1 MGTAP
6 AKAAES
12 DVASTRIGGLWI
24 VWSGSEALQKS
35 PDRNRAEK
43 WMNTETLREPAVEKN
58 MRPLRV
64 LHVLDHSWPVH
75 TGYSIRSLHLI
86 AAQHRLGLRPQA
98 LTGPLQLVDDPKA
111 ADTIVEEVSYRRTP
125 YSGKFSR
132 WAITGRRPILREA
145 AVVRLIRE
153 RILELTGKE
162 SFDLIHAHSPALCG
176 LGALQAARSMGIPFV
191 YELRA
196 FWEDAAVDQ
205 NKTSTRSLRYRLS
218 QKLEDY
224 VVHRAGAVVGISQ
237 SILDE
242 LRSRKADPAKLFH
255 VPNGVDLDKF
265 SPVSRDDGLAAKLGL
280 GSEPVLGF
288 IGSLYRWEGVAW
300 LARAV
305 AELRRRG
312 TACKLLIVGD
322 GEEMPAVREAVRELN
337 VGDFVHILGRVP
349 HGEIERYYSVVDVL
363 VYPRHSIRLTELV
376 TPLKPLE
383 AMALGKAILGSDV
396 GGIRELVQSEKT
408 GVLYRADNIE
418 DFCEQAKRLLSQP
431 SLQRRLGAE
440 AREFI
445 LREKD
450 WKVLAE
456 RYVDIYDF
464 AILNR

>member
-1 MGTAP
+1 MKT
-6 AKAAES
+6 ES
-12 DVASTRIGGLWI
+12 L
-24 VWSGSEALQKS
+24 SEIT
-35 PDRNRAEK
+35 PGR
-43 WMNTETLREPAVEKN
+43 TV
-58 MRPLRV
+58 RPLRV

-86 AAQHRLGLRPQA
+86 AAQYRLGLRPQA
-98 LTGPLQLVDDPKA
+98 LTGPLQVVDDPKA
-111 ADTIVEEVSYRRTP
+111 TETVVENITYRRTP
-125 YSGKFSR
+125 YRGKFSELAISRR
-132 WAITGRRPILREA
+132 WPGLREA
-145 AVVRLIRE
+145 AVVRLIRN
-153 RILELTGKE
+153 RILELVE
-162 SFDLIHAHSPALCG
+162 NDPVDLIHAHSPALCG
-176 LGALQAARSMGIPFV
+176 LGALQAARSKGIPFV

-224 VVHRAGAVVGISQ
+224 VVHRADAVVGISQ

-242 LRSRKADPAKLFH
+242 LKKRKTDPAKLFH
-255 VPNGVDLDKF
+255 VPNGVDVEKF
-265 SPVSRDDGLAAKLGL
+265 SPISRDEALAAKLGL

-300 LARAV
+300 LVRAV

-337 VGDFVHILGRVP
+337 AGEFIQVLGRVP
-349 HGEIERYYSVVDVL
+349 HDDIQRYYSVVDVL

-396 GGIRELVQSEKT
+396 GGIRELVQPEKT
-408 GVLYRADNIE
+408 GVLYRADSVE
-418 DFCEQAKRLLSQP
+418 DFCVQAQRLLSQT
-431 SLQRRLGAE
+431 SLQRKLGEE
-440 AREFI
+440 ARQFI

-450 WKVLAE
+450 WKVLAQ
-456 RYVDIYDF
+456 RYIDVYDF
-464 AILNR
+464 AIRHR

>member
-1 MGTAP
+1 M
-6 AKAAES
+6 K
-12 DVASTRIGGLWI
+12 
-24 VWSGSEALQKS
+24 
-35 PDRNRAEK
+35 
-43 WMNTETLREPAVEKN
+43 TETLRENAPAKAV
-58 MRPLRV
+58 RPLRV

-86 AAQHRLGLRPQA
+86 AAQYRLGLRPQA
-98 LTGPLQLVDDPKA
+98 LTGPLQTVDDPNA
-111 ADTIVEEVSYRRTP
+111 TETVVENITYRRTP
-125 YSGKFSR
+125 FRGKFSE
-132 WAITGRRPILREA
+132 WAISRRRPVLREA
-145 AVVRLIRE
+145 AVVRLIRN
-153 RILELTGKE
+153 RILELLENDTV
-162 SFDLIHAHSPALCG
+162 DLVHAHSPALCG
-176 LGALQAARSMGIPFV
+176 LGALQAARSKRLPFV

-224 VVHRAGAVVGISQ
+224 VVHRADAVVGISQ
-237 SILDE
+237 AILDE
-242 LRSRKADPAKLFH
+242 LKKRKTEPAKLFH
-255 VPNGVDLDKF
+255 VPNGVDTEKF
-265 SPVSRDDGLAAKLGL
+265 APGSRNESLAAKLGL

-300 LARAV
+300 LVRAV
-305 AELRRRG
+305 TELRRCG

-337 VGDFVHILGRVP
+337 AGDFIQVLGRVP
-349 HGEIERYYSVVDVL
+349 HDEIERYYSVVDVM

-396 GGIRELVQSEKT
+396 GGIRELVESEKT
-408 GVLYRADNIE
+408 GVLYRADNVE
-418 DFCEQAKRLLSQP
+418 DFCVQAKRVLAQATL
-431 SLQRRLGAE
+431 RRKLGEE

-450 WKVLAE
+450 WNVLAR
-456 RYVDIYDF
+456 RYIDIYDF
-464 AILNR
+464 AIRNR

>member
-1 MGTAP
+1 M
-6 AKAAES
+6 K
-12 DVASTRIGGLWI
+12 
-24 VWSGSEALQKS
+24 
-35 PDRNRAEK
+35 
-43 WMNTETLREPAVEKN
+43 TETLRENAPAKAV
-58 MRPLRV
+58 RPLRV

-86 AAQHRLGLRPQA
+86 AAQYRLGLRPQA
-98 LTGPLQLVDDPKA
+98 LTGPLQTVDDPNA
-111 ADTIVEEVSYRRTP
+111 TETVVENITYRRTP
-125 YSGKFSR
+125 FRGKFSE
-132 WAITGRRPILREA
+132 WAISRRRPVLREA
-145 AVVRLIRE
+145 AVVRLIRN
-153 RILELTGKE
+153 RILELLENDTV
-162 SFDLIHAHSPALCG
+162 DLVHAHSPALCG
-176 LGALQAARSMGIPFV
+176 LGALQAARSKRLPFV

-224 VVHRAGAVVGISQ
+224 VVHRADAVVGISQ
-237 SILDE
+237 AILDE
-242 LRSRKADPAKLFH
+242 LKKRKTEPAKLFH
-255 VPNGVDLDKF
+255 VPNGVDTEKF
-265 SPVSRDDGLAAKLGL
+265 APGSRNESLAAKLGL

-300 LARAV
+300 LVRAV
-305 AELRRRG
+305 TELRRCG

-337 VGDFVHILGRVP
+337 AGDFIQVLGRVP
-349 HGEIERYYSVVDVL
+349 HDEIERYYSVVDVL

-396 GGIRELVQSEKT
+396 GGIRELVESEKT
-408 GVLYRADNIE
+408 GVLYRADNVE
-418 DFCEQAKRLLSQP
+418 DFCVQAKRVLAQATL
-431 SLQRRLGAE
+431 RRKLGEE

-450 WKVLAE
+450 WNVLAR
-456 RYVDIYDF
+456 RYIDIYDF
-464 AILNR
+464 AIRNR

>member
-12 DVASTRIGGLWI
+12 DVASTGIGGLPI
-24 VWSGSEALQKS
+24 VWRGSEALQKS
-35 PDRNRAEK
+35 LYRNRAEK
-43 WMNTETLREPAVEKN
+43 WMKTETLREPALEKN

-64 LHVLDHSWPVH
+64 MHVLDHSWPVH

-111 ADTIVEEVSYRRTP
+111 VDTVVEDVSYRRTP
-125 YSGKFSR
+125 YSGKLSK

-145 AVVRLIRE
+145 AVVRLIRN
-153 RILELTGKE
+153 RILELVE
-162 SFDLIHAHSPALCG
+162 SDPVDLIHAHSPALCG
-176 LGALQAARSMGIPFV
+176 LGALQAARSRDIPFV

-242 LRSRKADPAKLFH
+242 LKSRKADPTRLFH
-255 VPNGVDLDKF
+255 VPNGVDVEKF
-265 SPVSRDDGLAAKLGL
+265 SPLSRDEGLAARLGL
-280 GSEPVLGF
+280 GSEPILGF

-300 LARAV
+300 LVRAV

-322 GEEMPAVREAVRELN
+322 GEEMPAVREALREWN
-337 VGDFVHILGRVP
+337 AQDFIHIVGRVP
-349 HGEIERYYSVVDVL
+349 HEEIERYYSVVDVL
-363 VYPRHSIRLTELV
+363 VSPRHSIRLTELV

-396 GGIRELVQSEKT
+396 GGIRELVQPEKT
-408 GVLYRADNIE
+408 GVLYRADNVD
-418 DFCEQAKRLLSQP
+418 DFCEQAKRLLSQTG
-431 SLQRRLGAE
+431 LQRKLGEE

-450 WKVLAE
+450 WKALAQ
-456 RYVDIYDF
+456 RYIGIYDF
-464 AILNR
+464 AIRHR

>member
-1 MGTAP
+1 M
-6 AKAAES
+6 K
-12 DVASTRIGGLWI
+12 
-24 VWSGSEALQKS
+24 
-35 PDRNRAEK
+35 
-43 WMNTETLREPAVEKN
+43 TETLREHAPAKTVP
-58 MRPLRV
+58 PLRV

-86 AAQHRLGLRPQA
+86 AAQHRMGLRPQA
-98 LTGPLQLVDDPKA
+98 LSGPLQFVDDPNA
-111 ADTIVEEVSYRRTP
+111 VETVVEEVTYRRAPLRGT
-125 YSGKFSR
+125 FST
-132 WAITGRRPILREA
+132 WAISRGVPGLREA
-145 AVVRLIRE
+145 VVVRLIQN
-153 RILELTGKE
+153 RILELAESG

-176 LGALQAARSMGIPFV
+176 LGALQAARSKNIPFV

-224 VVHRAGAVVGISQ
+224 VVHRADAVVGISQ

-242 LRSRKADPAKLFH
+242 LKRRKADPAKLFH
-255 VPNGVDLDKF
+255 VPNGVDVEKF
-265 SPVSRDDGLAAKLGL
+265 APVLRDENLATKLGL
-280 GSEPVLGF
+280 GGEPVLGF

-300 LARAV
+300 LVGAV

-337 VGDFVHILGRVP
+337 AGDFIQILGRVP
-349 HGEIERYYSVVDVL
+349 HDEIERFYSVVDVL

-396 GGIRELVQSEKT
+396 GGIRELVESEKT
-408 GVLYRADNIE
+408 GILYRADNVE
-418 DFCEQAKRLLSQP
+418 DFCVKATKLLAQDN
-431 SLQRRLGAE
+431 LRRNLGEE
-440 AREFI
+440 ARKFI

-450 WKVLAE
+450 WSVLA
-456 RYVDIYDF
+456 RLYIDIYDF
-464 AILNR
+464 AIRNR

>member
-1 MGTAP
+1 M
-6 AKAAES
+6 S
-12 DVASTRIGGLWI
+12 HC
-24 VWSGSEALQKS
+24 
-35 PDRNRAEK
+35 
-43 WMNTETLREPAVEKN
+43 
-58 MRPLRV
+58 V

-75 TGYSIRSLHLI
+75 TGYSIRSLHLV
-86 AAQHRLGLRPQA
+86 AAQHCLGLHPRV
-98 LTGPLQLVDDPKA
+98 LTGPLQLEDDPEA
-111 ADTIVEEVSYRRTP
+111 VDTVVEGVPYWRTP
-125 YSGKFSR
+125 YRGSFSK
-132 WAITGRRPILREA
+132 WAIARRWPVMREA
-145 AVVRLIRE
+145 AVVRLIRN
-153 RILELTGKE
+153 RILELLE
-162 SFDLIHAHSPALCG
+162 SEPADIIHAHSPALCG
-176 LGALQAARSMGIPFV
+176 LGALQAARVKGLPFV

-205 NKTSTRSLRYRLS
+205 NKTSALSLRYLLS

-242 LRSRKADPAKLFH
+242 LKKRKADPTKLFH
-255 VPNGVDLDKF
+255 VPNGVDVEKF
-265 SPVSRDDGLAAKLGL
+265 SPVSRDETLATKLGL

-300 LARAV
+300 LVRAV

-322 GEEMPAVREAVRELN
+322 GEEMPAVREAVREAN
-337 VGDFVHILGRVP
+337 VGGFVQILGRVP

-396 GGIRELVQSEKT
+396 GGIRELVEPEKT
-408 GVLYRADNIE
+408 GVLYRADNVE
-418 DFCEQAKRLLSQP
+418 DFCVQAERLLAQT
-431 SLQRRLGAE
+431 SLRQKLGDE
-440 AREFI
+440 AREFC

-450 WKVLAE
+450 WKIIAG
-456 RYVDIYDF
+456 RCTAIYET
-464 AILNR
+464 AIRNYR

>member
-12 DVASTRIGGLWI
+12 DVASTGIGGLPI

-35 PDRNRAEK
+35 LYRNRAEK
-43 WMNTETLREPAVEKN
+43 WMKTETLREPALEKN

-64 LHVLDHSWPVH
+64 MHVLDHSWPVH

-111 ADTIVEEVSYRRTP
+111 VDTVVEDVSYRRTP
-125 YSGKFSR
+125 YSGKLSK

-145 AVVRLIRE
+145 AVVRLIRN
-153 RILELTGKE
+153 RILELTEKE
-162 SFDLIHAHSPALCG
+162 AVDLIHAHSPALCG
-176 LGALQAARSMGIPFV
+176 LGALQAARSKSIPFV

-242 LRSRKADPAKLFH
+242 LKSRKADPTRLFH
-255 VPNGVDLDKF
+255 VPNGVDVEKF
-265 SPVSRDDGLAAKLGL
+265 SPGSRDETLATKLGL

-300 LARAV
+300 VGPGGRGPSRPRKTFKLVIRGRGGRDAAGP
-305 AELRRRG
+305 ERG
-312 TACKLLIVGD
+312 T
-322 GEEMPAVREAVRELN
+322 R
-337 VGDFVHILGRVP
+337 
-349 HGEIERYYSVVDVL
+349 
-363 VYPRHSIRLTELV
+363 T
-376 TPLKPLE
+376 
-383 AMALGKAILGSDV
+383 KAEG
-396 GGIRELVQSEKT
+396 
-408 GVLYRADNIE
+408 
-418 DFCEQAKRLLSQP
+418 
-431 SLQRRLGAE
+431 
-440 AREFI
+440 
-445 LREKD
+445 
-450 WKVLAE
+450 
-456 RYVDIYDF
+456 
-464 AILNR
+464 